1 MRKDAEKTEGSDLLV
16 RLNKNYK
23 TLSKGQKQLA
33 AYITENY
40 DRAAFITASKMGRI
54 VGVSESTVV
63 RFAYALGYDGYPELQ
78 KSLQELIRNKL
89 TSVQRIQLTGDLQP
103 NDVLRS
109 VLKSDVSNIRA
120 TIDSI
125 DNASF
130 NAAINALLEAKKVY
144 IVGLMSAAPLA
155 QFLAYYLGF
164 VMDNVVMVSGAMG
177 NIYEDLFR
185 ISSEDVC
192 IGISFPRY
200 SNRTIDALD
209 FARGKDA
216 TIIAIADSVSSPI
229 AEKAE
234 HALIA
239 RSDMAGFAAATY
251 LRGIDFVQI
260 PTSLLAQVDSSVGG
274 KTGVDIAQGKN
285 LVGAF
290 YQPKAVLI
298 DPDTLSTLPDQFI
311 TDGMAEV
318 IKYGC
323 IKDSEFFEMLA
334 NGDALEHIDDVIE
347 TCVKIKRDVVN
358 RDEKEAGER
367 MLLNFGHTLGHAIEK
382 IYNYTGIT
390 HGMAVA
396 VGMVMMTK
404 ASEKHGLTEAGT
416 AYKIEEVCATYGLPT
431 TDDASLEKIAEAAQ
445 TDKKTSGSSINVVLL
460 EKIGTSFTKKVAIS
474 DLLDF
479 ITP

>member
-209 FARGKDA
+209 FARGKEA
-216 TIIAIADSVSSPI
+216 TIIAITDSVSSPI

-234 HALIA
+234 HALVA
-239 RSDMAGFAAATY
+239 RSDMAGFADSLVAPLSLINAIIVACS
-251 LRGIDFVQI
+251 LRRRE
-260 PTSLLAQVDSSVGG
+260 QVS
-274 KTGVDIAQGKN
+274 N
-285 LVGAF
+285 
-290 YQPKAVLI
+290 
-298 DPDTLSTLPDQFI
+298 TLSQ
-311 TDGMAEV
+311 
-318 IKYGC
+318 
-323 IKDSEFFEMLA
+323 
-334 NGDALEHIDDVIE
+334 LEGIWGSHGVYV
-347 TCVKIKRDVVN
+347 T
-358 RDEKEAGER
+358 KE
-367 MLLNFGHTLGHAIEK
+367 
-382 IYNYTGIT
+382 
-390 HGMAVA
+390 
-396 VGMVMMTK
+396 
-404 ASEKHGLTEAGT
+404 
-416 AYKIEEVCATYGLPT
+416 
-431 TDDASLEKIAEAAQ
+431 
-445 TDKKTSGSSINVVLL
+445 SGR
-460 EKIGTSFTKKVAIS
+460 E
-474 DLLDF
+474 
-479 ITP
+479 

>member
-209 FARGKDA
+209 FARGKEA
-216 TIIAIADSVSSPI
+216 TILAITDSVSSPI

-234 HALIA
+234 HALVA
-239 RSDMAGFAAATY
+239 RSDMAGFADSLVAPLSLINAIIVACS
-251 LRGIDFVQI
+251 LRRRE
-260 PTSLLAQVDSSVGG
+260 QVS
-274 KTGVDIAQGKN
+274 N
-285 LVGAF
+285 
-290 YQPKAVLI
+290 
-298 DPDTLSTLPDQFI
+298 TLSQ
-311 TDGMAEV
+311 
-318 IKYGC
+318 
-323 IKDSEFFEMLA
+323 
-334 NGDALEHIDDVIE
+334 LEGIWGSHGVYV
-347 TCVKIKRDVVN
+347 T
-358 RDEKEAGER
+358 KE
-367 MLLNFGHTLGHAIEK
+367 
-382 IYNYTGIT
+382 
-390 HGMAVA
+390 
-396 VGMVMMTK
+396 
-404 ASEKHGLTEAGT
+404 
-416 AYKIEEVCATYGLPT
+416 
-431 TDDASLEKIAEAAQ
+431 
-445 TDKKTSGSSINVVLL
+445 SGR
-460 EKIGTSFTKKVAIS
+460 E
-474 DLLDF
+474 
-479 ITP
+479 

>member
-63 RFAYALGYDGYPELQ
+63 RFAYALGSDGSPELQ

-209 FARGKDA
+209 FARGKGA
-216 TIIAIADSVSSPI
+216 TIIAITDSVSSPI

-239 RSDMAGFAAATY
+239 RSDMAGFADSLVAPLSLINAIIVACS
-251 LRGIDFVQI
+251 LRRRE
-260 PTSLLAQVDSSVGG
+260 QVS
-274 KTGVDIAQGKN
+274 
-285 LVGAF
+285 
-290 YQPKAVLI
+290 
-298 DPDTLSTLPDQFI
+298 DTLSQ
-311 TDGMAEV
+311 
-318 IKYGC
+318 
-323 IKDSEFFEMLA
+323 
-334 NGDALEHIDDVIE
+334 LEGIWGSHGVYV
-347 TCVKIKRDVVN
+347 T
-358 RDEKEAGER
+358 KE
-367 MLLNFGHTLGHAIEK
+367 
-382 IYNYTGIT
+382 
-390 HGMAVA
+390 
-396 VGMVMMTK
+396 
-404 ASEKHGLTEAGT
+404 
-416 AYKIEEVCATYGLPT
+416 
-431 TDDASLEKIAEAAQ
+431 
-445 TDKKTSGSSINVVLL
+445 SGR
-460 EKIGTSFTKKVAIS
+460 E
-474 DLLDF
+474 
-479 ITP
+479 

>member
-209 FARGKDA
+209 FARGKEA
-216 TIIAIADSVSSPI
+216 TIIAITDSLSSPI

-239 RSDMAGFAAATY
+239 RSDMAGFADSLVAPLSLINAIIVACS
-251 LRGIDFVQI
+251 LRRRE
-260 PTSLLAQVDSSVGG
+260 QVS
-274 KTGVDIAQGKN
+274 N
-285 LVGAF
+285 
-290 YQPKAVLI
+290 
-298 DPDTLSTLPDQFI
+298 TLSQ
-311 TDGMAEV
+311 
-318 IKYGC
+318 
-323 IKDSEFFEMLA
+323 
-334 NGDALEHIDDVIE
+334 LEGIWGSHGVYV
-347 TCVKIKRDVVN
+347 T
-358 RDEKEAGER
+358 KE
-367 MLLNFGHTLGHAIEK
+367 
-382 IYNYTGIT
+382 
-390 HGMAVA
+390 
-396 VGMVMMTK
+396 
-404 ASEKHGLTEAGT
+404 
-416 AYKIEEVCATYGLPT
+416 
-431 TDDASLEKIAEAAQ
+431 
-445 TDKKTSGSSINVVLL
+445 SGR
-460 EKIGTSFTKKVAIS
+460 E
-474 DLLDF
+474 
-479 ITP
+479 

>member
-54 VGVSESTVV
+54 VGVSESTGV

-78 KSLQELIRNKL
+78 KSLQELLRNKL

-120 TIDSI
+120 TIDLI

-209 FARGKDA
+209 FARGKGA
-216 TIIAIADSVSSPI
+216 TIIAITDSVSSPI

-239 RSDMAGFAAATY
+239 RSDMAGFADSLVAPLSLINAIIVACS
-251 LRGIDFVQI
+251 LRRRE
-260 PTSLLAQVDSSVGG
+260 QVS
-274 KTGVDIAQGKN
+274 N
-285 LVGAF
+285 
-290 YQPKAVLI
+290 
-298 DPDTLSTLPDQFI
+298 TLSQ
-311 TDGMAEV
+311 
-318 IKYGC
+318 
-323 IKDSEFFEMLA
+323 
-334 NGDALEHIDDVIE
+334 LEGIWGSHGVYV
-347 TCVKIKRDVVN
+347 T
-358 RDEKEAGER
+358 KE
-367 MLLNFGHTLGHAIEK
+367 
-382 IYNYTGIT
+382 
-390 HGMAVA
+390 
-396 VGMVMMTK
+396 
-404 ASEKHGLTEAGT
+404 
-416 AYKIEEVCATYGLPT
+416 
-431 TDDASLEKIAEAAQ
+431 
-445 TDKKTSGSSINVVLL
+445 SGR
-460 EKIGTSFTKKVAIS
+460 E
-474 DLLDF
+474 
-479 ITP
+479 

>member
-209 FARGKDA
+209 FARGKGA
-216 TIIAIADSVSSPI
+216 TIIAITDSVSSPI

-239 RSDMAGFAAATY
+239 RSDMAGFADSLVAPLSVVNA
-251 LRGIDFVQI
+251 
-260 PTSLLAQVDSSVGG
+260 LLA
-274 KTGVDIAQGKN
+274 A
-285 LVGAF
+285 
-290 YQPKAVLI
+290 
-298 DPDTLSTLPDQFI
+298 LS
-311 TDGMAEV
+311 MR
-318 IKYGC
+318 Y
-323 IKDSEFFEMLA
+323 KDSVTDTMLSMESIW
-334 NGDALEHIDDVIE
+334 NTMNEYEHID
-347 TCVKIKRDVVN
+347 
-358 RDEKEAGER
+358 
-367 MLLNFGHTLGHAIEK
+367 
-382 IYNYTGIT
+382 
-390 HGMAVA
+390 
-396 VGMVMMTK
+396 
-404 ASEKHGLTEAGT
+404 
-416 AYKIEEVCATYGLPT
+416 
-431 TDDASLEKIAEAAQ
+431 
-445 TDKKTSGSSINVVLL
+445 
-460 EKIGTSFTKKVAIS
+460 
-474 DLLDF
+474 
-479 ITP
+479 

>member
-209 FARGKDA
+209 FARGKEA
-216 TIIAIADSVSSPI
+216 TIIAITDRVSSPI

-239 RSDMAGFAAATY
+239 RSDMAGFADSLVAPLSLINAIIVACS
-251 LRGIDFVQI
+251 LRRRE
-260 PTSLLAQVDSSVGG
+260 QVS
-274 KTGVDIAQGKN
+274 N
-285 LVGAF
+285 
-290 YQPKAVLI
+290 
-298 DPDTLSTLPDQFI
+298 TLSQ
-311 TDGMAEV
+311 
-318 IKYGC
+318 
-323 IKDSEFFEMLA
+323 
-334 NGDALEHIDDVIE
+334 LEGIWGSHGVYV
-347 TCVKIKRDVVN
+347 T
-358 RDEKEAGER
+358 KE
-367 MLLNFGHTLGHAIEK
+367 
-382 IYNYTGIT
+382 
-390 HGMAVA
+390 
-396 VGMVMMTK
+396 
-404 ASEKHGLTEAGT
+404 
-416 AYKIEEVCATYGLPT
+416 
-431 TDDASLEKIAEAAQ
+431 
-445 TDKKTSGSSINVVLL
+445 SGR
-460 EKIGTSFTKKVAIS
+460 E
-474 DLLDF
+474 
-479 ITP
+479 

>member
-1 MRKDAEKTEGSDLLV
+1 MEMENAQELIQ
-16 RLNKNYK
+16 RLNHSGKK
-23 TLSKGQKQLA
+23 LSKSHRRIA
-33 AYITENY
+33 ECIVSHY
-40 DRAAFITASKMGRI
+40 DKVVFMTASRLGEY

-209 FARGKDA
+209 FARGKGA
-216 TIIAIADSVSSPI
+216 TIIAITDSVSSPI

-239 RSDMAGFAAATY
+239 RSDMAGFADSLVAPLSLINAIIVACS
-251 LRGIDFVQI
+251 LRRRE
-260 PTSLLAQVDSSVGG
+260 QVS
-274 KTGVDIAQGKN
+274 N
-285 LVGAF
+285 
-290 YQPKAVLI
+290 
-298 DPDTLSTLPDQFI
+298 TLSQ
-311 TDGMAEV
+311 
-318 IKYGC
+318 
-323 IKDSEFFEMLA
+323 
-334 NGDALEHIDDVIE
+334 LEGIWGSHGVYV
-347 TCVKIKRDVVN
+347 T
-358 RDEKEAGER
+358 KE
-367 MLLNFGHTLGHAIEK
+367 
-382 IYNYTGIT
+382 
-390 HGMAVA
+390 
-396 VGMVMMTK
+396 
-404 ASEKHGLTEAGT
+404 
-416 AYKIEEVCATYGLPT
+416 
-431 TDDASLEKIAEAAQ
+431 
-445 TDKKTSGSSINVVLL
+445 SGR
-460 EKIGTSFTKKVAIS
+460 E
-474 DLLDF
+474 
-479 ITP
+479 

>member
-120 TIDSI
+120 TIDLI

-185 ISSEDVC
+185 ISREDVC

-209 FARGKDA
+209 FARGKGA
-216 TIIAIADSVSSPI
+216 TIIAITDSVSSPI

-239 RSDMAGFAAATY
+239 RSDMAGFADSLVAPLSLINAIIVACS
-251 LRGIDFVQI
+251 LRRRE
-260 PTSLLAQVDSSVGG
+260 QVS
-274 KTGVDIAQGKN
+274 N
-285 LVGAF
+285 
-290 YQPKAVLI
+290 
-298 DPDTLSTLPDQFI
+298 TLSQ
-311 TDGMAEV
+311 
-318 IKYGC
+318 
-323 IKDSEFFEMLA
+323 
-334 NGDALEHIDDVIE
+334 LEGIWGSHGVYV
-347 TCVKIKRDVVN
+347 T
-358 RDEKEAGER
+358 KE
-367 MLLNFGHTLGHAIEK
+367 
-382 IYNYTGIT
+382 
-390 HGMAVA
+390 
-396 VGMVMMTK
+396 
-404 ASEKHGLTEAGT
+404 
-416 AYKIEEVCATYGLPT
+416 
-431 TDDASLEKIAEAAQ
+431 
-445 TDKKTSGSSINVVLL
+445 SGR
-460 EKIGTSFTKKVAIS
+460 E
-474 DLLDF
+474 
-479 ITP
+479 